1 VCVCALTQLC
11 TKCEPRSVLRER
23 FAKAEELSFF
33 AITTAMARRDAAR
46 LFYQLCG
53 ARPRAGLLHCVLQTR
68 ACSEH
73 HVNTMR
79 PAERAVM
86 NAGGYLQTT
95 QAEPYA
101 DLKLRAG
108 PAMQGA

>member
-1 VCVCALTQLC
+1 MNSMW
-11 TKCEPRSVLRER
+11 SV
-23 FAKAEELSFF
+23 
-33 AITTAMARRDAAR
+33 
-46 LFYQLCG
+46 
-53 ARPRAGLLHCVLQTR
+53 
-68 ACSEH
+68 
-73 HVNTMR
+73 
-79 PAERAVM
+79 ERAVM